1 MMGHVFSF
9 AFRPLFFLAI
19 VYGIISVCWWGFAWS
34 GYLPMPG
41 SGGNPILWHG
51 HEMIFGFAAA
61 AIAGFALTAV
71 ANWTKRPPVSGLPL
85 IALCSC
91 WLSARVLALAGSESL
106 LIPTATADLAF
117 DVLLC
122 ALMAREVVAGN
133 SRRNY
138 KLIALLALFTV
149 ANAAFYIGQSLQAE
163 WTQRALWA
171 GLWLVVLTVNVIG
184 GRVIPA
190 FTGNW
195 LMMQARSKQQAEPK
209 RPPPFGRQDQV
220 ASASTLVFA
229 ALFLWDNNS
238 GVTALVGFIA
248 AATQLLRWS
257 RWQFY
262 RTLHDPI
269 VWVLHIG
276 FLWIPVGIAL
286 LSGSA
291 MNWLPVSS
299 GIHALMTGAA
309 TTMILAVASR
319 AALGHSNRPLANNP
333 LVTASYVGI
342 TITTVLRII
351 ASISDNPL
359 WMTLATLAWVISLG
373 LFAWRYTPI
382 LLGPPAKQA
391 V

>member
-1 MMGHVFSF
+1 MGHIFSF

-19 VYGIISVCWWGFAWS
+19 IYGIVSVGWWGLAWS
-34 GYLPMPG
+34 GHLPMPG
-41 SGGNPILWHG
+41 AGGNPIFLHA
-51 HEMIFGFAAA
+51 HEMIFGFAGA

-71 ANWTKRPPVSGLPL
+71 ANWTRRPPVSGLPL

-91 WLSARVLALAGSESL
+91 WLSARVLALSGTPT

-117 DVLLC
+117 DLLLC
-122 ALMAREVVAGN
+122 ALMAREVIAGN

-138 KLIALLALFTV
+138 KLLALLALLTA
-149 ANAAFYIGQSLQAE
+149 ANSAFYVGQWLQAD
-163 WTQRALWA
+163 WVRNALWA
-171 GLWLVVLTVNVIG
+171 GMWVVVLVVNLIG

-195 LMMQARSKQQAEPK
+195 LTLQARMKQQAEPS
-209 RPPPFGRQDQV
+209 RPPAFGRLDQI
-220 ASASTLVFA
+220 ASLGTLAFA
-229 ALFLWDNNS
+229 LLFLWDNSNTL
-238 GVTALVGFIA
+238 TALVGFIA
-248 AATQLLRWS
+248 ASCQLLRWS

-269 VWVLHIG
+269 VWVLHVG
-276 FLWIPVGIAL
+276 FLWIPIGMAL
-286 LSGSA
+286 LSCSA
-291 MNWLPVSS
+291 MQWLPVSS
-299 GIHALMTGAA
+299 GMHALMSGGA

-342 TITTVLRII
+342 TVTTGLRII
-351 ASISDNPL
+351 ASISDNTSL
-359 WMTLATLAWVISLG
+359 WMPLATLGWVVSLG

-382 LLGPPAKQA
+382 LLGPPAKQT